1 MHNPCKRLLYRRARF
16 GPKRISNS
24 GIVLKLESPN
34 PPSTID
40 RDLFRHIR
48 PLNMSQKQTAPRPS
62 KTAIQRIEPTV

>member
-1 MHNPCKRLLYRRARF
+1 MHNPCKRLLYRRARY

-40 RDLFRHIR
+40 RDLSPNESDLVSFVIFNR
-48 PLNMSQKQTAPRPS
+48 
-62 KTAIQRIEPTV
+62 